1 MFTSENSL
9 FVLELW
15 AKGCNN
21 LTQTLNAC
29 ESLHKYFNSYFFNAH
44 PSIIKFVDVLIEFQ
58 TDTYLKINLA
68 KTTIKQT
75 KNKAVIK
82 KHQDI
87 NKLIRDTS
95 TSPINFIKI

>member
-1 MFTSENSL
+1 VE
-9 FVLELW
+9 
-15 AKGCNN
+15 
-21 LTQTLNAC
+21 
-29 ESLHKYFNSYFFNAH
+29 
-44 PSIIKFVDVLIEFQ
+44 VLIEFL

-87 NKLIRDTS
+87 NELRNTS
-95 TSPINFIKI
+95 TSTINFLKNISSKVKVTRKI